1 MTTTPATAVRT
12 TPASAGARGGGNA
25 LAGTGALIRFI
36 LRRDRVRIPVWIGA
50 LTFASIGTVSSF
62 QTTYSSPTDRA
73 NAANLVD
80 SPAMVAMVGR
90 NYSTGEY
97 TYGAMMA
104 QQMLAFTAI
113 FVALMS
119 VLLLVRHTRTDEEAG
134 RAELVR
140 ATVVG
145 RHAHLTAAVI
155 VIGATNLVLGGL
167 TAVSLG
173 SMNVPSVTWEGSLL
187 YGAALAAVGLAF
199 TGIAAVTAQITE
211 HGRGAAGMAGALIG
225 LAYVLR
231 AAGDVGD
238 GTLSWL
244 SPIGWA
250 QGTEVYVND
259 YWWPLSIAVVF
270 GIVAVAAA
278 FALSTKRDVG
288 AGLRAARPGRAAA
301 SSALTSPLGLAIRL
315 HRGSL
320 IGWSLGMLLLG
331 ASYGSVIG
339 EIEAFAK
346 DNQLMRDMFAGT
358 GASFTD
364 SFLGTITA
372 VLAMA
377 CGIMVILAVQ
387 RMRSEET
394 AGRAEPVLATAVAR
408 ARWAASHLV
417 IALIGGAWILLMG
430 ALGLALSAAASTED
444 GSLVG
449 ELIVAAL
456 AYVPALWVVAGVSV
470 ALFGLLPRW
479 TALGWIVVIYSFVVV
494 YFGEI
499 LQFPDWLSNLSPF
512 GHVPQVTIEDFNAVP
527 LLILTAL
534 AAALIGAGL
543 AGLRRR
549 DIYST

>member
-12 TPASAGARGGGNA
+12 APAPAGARGGGNA

-50 LTFASIGTVSSF
+50 LTLASLGTVNSF
-62 QTTYSSPTDRA
+62 QTTYASPTDRA
-73 NAANLVD
+73 NAAGLVD
-80 SPAMVAMVGR
+80 SPAMIAMVGR

-167 TAVSLG
+167 TAVGLA
-173 SMNVPSVTWEGSLL
+173 SMNVPSIDWEGSLL
-187 YGAALAAVGLAF
+187 YGAALAVVGLAF
-199 TGIAAVTAQITE
+199 TGVAAVTAQVTE

-250 QGTEVYVND
+250 QGTEVFVNN

-270 GIVAVAAA
+270 GVVAVGAA
-278 FALSTKRDVG
+278 FALSTRRDVG
-288 AGLRAARPGRAAA
+288 AGLRAARPGRAEA
-301 SSALTSPLGLAIRL
+301 SSTLTRPLGLALRL

-320 IGWSLGMLLLG
+320 IGWSVGMLLLG

-339 EIEAFAK
+339 EIETFAE
-346 DNQLMRDMFAGT
+346 DNQFMRDMFAGT

-387 RMRSEET
+387 RLRSEET
-394 AGRAEPVLATAVAR
+394 AGRAEPLLATAIAR
-408 ARWAASHLV
+408 ARWMASHLF
-417 IALIGGAWILLMG
+417 IALVGGAWILLLG
-430 ALGLALSAAASTED
+430 ALGLALSAAATTGD
-444 GSLVG
+444 GGLIG
-449 ELIVAAL
+449 ELMIAGL

-479 TALGWIVVIYSFVVV
+479 TALGWVVVIYSFVVV
-494 YFGEI
+494 YFGQI

-512 GHVPQVTIEDFNAVP
+512 GHVPQLTIEDFNAVP
-527 LLILTAL
+527 LLILTAV
-534 AAALIGAGL
+534 AVALIGAGL